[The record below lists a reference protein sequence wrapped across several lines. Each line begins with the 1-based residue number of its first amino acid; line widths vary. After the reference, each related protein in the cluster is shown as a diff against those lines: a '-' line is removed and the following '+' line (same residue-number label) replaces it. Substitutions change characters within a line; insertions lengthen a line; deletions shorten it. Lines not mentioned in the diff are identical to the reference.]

1 MRCVNKFAPE
11 QETTVGKVSN
21 DWITKKLKNEI
32 TRRNMFFQKW
42 MKRPTEENRT
52 IYKKQRNM
60 VTTLIKNAKHQCNF
74 DRLEE
79 KPSAKTIYRNLKS
92 HRRCN
97 QPAAKLPDSEKSNQ
111 FFTSIGS
118 KLASSLPPAH
128 HKLKSIN
135 LKIVWFQ
142 ITRVSWKFLK

>member
-21 DWITKKLKNEI
+21 DWITEKLKNEI

-42 MKRPTEENRT
+42 MERPTEENRP
-52 IYKKQRNM
+52 ICKKQRNM
-60 VTTLIKNAKHQCNF
+60 VTTLIKNAKGQSNF

-79 KPSAKTIYRNLKS
+79 NPSAKTIHRNLKS

-97 QPAAKLPDSEKSNQ
+97 QPAAKLPDLEK
-111 FFTSIGS
+111 I
-118 KLASSLPPAH
+118 
-128 HKLKSIN
+128 IN
-135 LKIVWFQ
+135 FSHPSDQ
-142 ITRVSWKFLK
+142 N